1 MNATD
6 RPLPYQARSRSADER
21 TDDLL
26 ARMTLEEKVAKML
39 CVWR

>member
-1 MNATD
+1 MNAVD

-26 ARMTLEEKVAKML
+26 ARTTLEEIVIP
-39 CVWR
+39 R